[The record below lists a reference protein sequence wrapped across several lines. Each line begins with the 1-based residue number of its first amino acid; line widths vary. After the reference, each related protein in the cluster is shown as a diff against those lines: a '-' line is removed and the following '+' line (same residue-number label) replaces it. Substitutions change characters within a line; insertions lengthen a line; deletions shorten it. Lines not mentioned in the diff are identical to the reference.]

1 MSVNDFIDSLS
12 CSEGDPVR
20 EWVRA
25 IADLTVRLR
34 VGYTSQDRP
43 DGDPLCG
50 NRGKSIPRV
59 GTGWIC
65 DVDSEIN
72 EPCPCVYCD
81 GHKVRKYWR
90 FRVETAQHVVYDT
103 EEAKR
108 TRLDLFY
115 DDETSRQDGKVVT
128 VWALRVVRS
137 YTENDRCRMECVTHD
152 ERIGEM
158 VESLYRRWDSLTE
171 GIRSRPIYSKKSSL
185 LDRLREAEAT
195 RSRSR
200 PIYSKKSSLLDLLR
214 EAVATRSRS
223 RPIYFKKSSLL
234 DRLREA
240 VATRS
245 RSRPIYSMKSSLL
258 DRLREAVATRS
269 RPIYSMKSSL
279 LDRLREAEATRS
291 RSRPIYSKKSSLL
304 DRLREAVATR
314 SRPIYSMKSSLLDR
328 LREAVA
334 TRSRPIYSM
343 KSSLLDRLREAV
355 ATRSRP
361 IYSMKSSLLDRLR
374 EAVATRSKPIYSMKS
389 QYYTLIISHPH
400 GQAKKITLGKLRYT
414 VKGGNSGYR
423 EYETATCPGSSG
435 APVFMLY
442 TKGDD
447 VFLHH
452 GYLGYIHSGTQS
464 SSVSTD
470 QINYGHWDF
479 VPLKR

>member
-1 MSVNDFIDSLS
+1 MHTTVVQKNPEHQQFMSVNDFIDSLS
-12 CSEGDPVR
+12 CSEGEPVR

-59 GTGWIC
+59 GTGLIC
-65 DVDSEIN
+65 YVNSVIN

-81 GHKVRKYWR
+81 GQEVRKYWR
-90 FRVETAQHVVYDT
+90 FGVETAEHVVYDT

-108 TRLDLFY
+108 TRVDLFY

-137 YTENDRCRMECVTHD
+137 YTKNDLCYMECVTHD

-158 VESLYRRWDSLTE
+158 VESLDSRWDSLTE
-171 GIRSRPIYSKKSSL
+171 DIGSRPIYFKKSSLLDLLRKAEATRSRSRPIYSKKSSL

-200 PIYSKKSSLLDLLR
+200 PIYSK
-214 EAVATRSRS
+214 
-223 RPIYFKKSSLL
+223 
-234 DRLREA
+234 
-240 VATRS
+240 
-245 RSRPIYSMKSSLL
+245 
-258 DRLREAVATRS
+258 
-269 RPIYSMKSSL
+269 KSSL

-314 SRPIYSMKSSLLDR
+314 SRSRPIYSKKSSLLDR

-334 TRSRPIYSM
+334 SRSRPIYSK
-343 KSSLLDRLREAV
+343 KSSLSGEG
-355 ATRSRP
+355 
-361 IYSMKSSLLDRLR
+361 
-374 EAVATRSKPIYSMKS
+374 
-389 QYYTLIISHPH
+389 QWYTLIISHPH
-400 GQAKKITLGKLRYT
+400 GQAKKITLGKERPI
-414 VKGGNSGYR
+414 VKYDYYGYG

-447 VFLHH
+447 VFLLH
-452 GYLGYIHSGTQS
+452 GYYGYIHNGTQS

-470 QINYGHWDF
+470 QINFGHF
-479 VPLKR
+479 TGFY